1 MRRTKEDALETRNA
15 ILRVALDCFS
25 RRGYTL
31 TTFNDIAK
39 RIHLTKGAVFWHF
52 KTKEALLG
60 AIMADEH
67 KVYEPLKGIHDVQSL
82 EDVRD
87 VFLNWAHAITTHP
100 MLKKF
105 LIFAMSRVEWSEKL
119 KKDLCKQLD
128 AQLLTDP
135 FEAFEQSMTRLQEA
149 GLLRDG
155 VSPRQ
160 VCTLMSACFF
170 GILREN
176 FLHEHEVDIDSTLRL
191 GLEAII
197 ESTRKK
203 AQ

>member
-67 KVYEPLKGIHDVQSL
+67 AVYEPLKGIRDVQSL

-87 VFLNWAHAITTHP
+87 VFLNWGHAIATHP

-105 LIFAMSRVEWSEKL
+105 FIFAMSRVEWSEKL
-119 KKDLCKQLD
+119 KKDLAKQLD
-128 AQLLTDP
+128 AQLLKDP
-135 FEAFEQSMTRLQEA
+135 FDALEAAMTRLEA
-149 GLLRDG
+149 AGQLREG

-170 GILREN
+170 GVLREY
-176 FLHEHEVDIDSTLRL
+176 FLHDHEVDIEPTIRL